1 MEIIQSTVIEKFMKS
16 DTIED
21 WAILHQINEL
31 MLNLIKDSDKQEDL
45 ESKLQIVSTTNE
57 MLDLFVSFL

>member
-1 MEIIQSTVIEKFMKS
+1 MKS